1 MADSG
6 AKDGGKKVYQH
17 RKRKTWQEVQDLI
30 AKSKQ
35 VRTTLKQRAGV
46 LKKKET
52 DKVVYEKYKMKVW
65 DGNPLHKPPESFLRK
80 RWQKRKIT
88 QARMRAADKAK
99 HKAKKDRKK
108 IFKRAESYVKEY
120 RRKERELIALRRDA
134 KLNNNFFKEPE
145 AKVLAVVR
153 IRGINAIAPKT
164 KKILQLFR
172 LRQVHNC
179 IFLKV
184 NKATMVMLRKVE
196 HYVTYGEP
204 NLKTI
209 SDLIYKR
216 GFGKI
221 DKQRIPITKNAII
234 AKRLNKYDI
243 ICMEDLIHEIYTCGP
258 HFKEANNFL
267 WPFKLCAPKGG
278 YTAKRF
284 HFSEGG
290 DAGNRGK
297 EINHFLRKM
306 N

>member
-1 MADSG
+1 M
-6 AKDGGKKVYQH
+6 
-17 RKRKTWQEVQDLI
+17 R
-30 AKSKQ
+30 
-35 VRTTLKQRAGV
+35 
-46 LKKKET
+46 
-52 DKVVYEKYKMKVW
+52 VW

-80 RWQKRKIT
+80 RWQKRKET
-88 QARMRAADKAK
+88 QARMRKAEKNKAK
-99 HKAKKDRKK
+99 ARKDRKK

-120 RRKERELIALRRDA
+120 RRRERELIALRRDA

-145 AKVLAVVR
+145 AKVLAVIR

-221 DKQRIPITKNAII
+221 EKQRIPITKNAII
-234 AKRLNKYDI
+234 AKQLEKYDI

-297 EINHFLRKM
+297 EINAFLRKM